1 MAEIIRAG
9 DFSGPGERRTAIYFQ
24 QHLPDDW
31 IVICGKELVSHTG
44 VQEVDFIVIGEH
56 SVFAVEEKYWKGTIQ
71 GNANGWVRAGESQ
84 GSPLSQAG
92 MAARRLAGMLKEI
105 SYIRRARLGHFVFPR
120 VIMSH
125 AQVELR
131 LSDPRA
137 EEQVLQLKGCEK
149 HLVAA
154 DRSQDGPDSI
164 RAFRSEIKGSLLRL
178 PGRPAVPTRIGS
190 FEILESLPPTRF
202 TKVFRARHELGG
214 DRILKLV
221 KKPASLDEATFREEK
236 AALLRE
242 YEVMQNLAE
251 TQRVPRVDAAFTWE
265 EDYWV
270 LPTYPVEG
278 RTLRADAVNES
289 RPDLDRIRE
298 VVVDATAG
306 LAQVHA
312 HDIVHRA
319 LHPDRILL
327 SDDGRVRFIDF
338 FIARVVGSPTIVDH
352 VDALDQ
358 PDDPYRA
365 PECRVDLGL
374 AEPTSDVYSLAASLL
389 YWITRGEPTGDP
401 ASFPS
406 VAANCTT
413 LPEEVAEQLD
423 VLFLSCLEHDERARP
438 SAQRFHEDAL
448 AVLAPPR
455 VTRVTEPA
463 EATPPAP
470 VSFDPGSMIDDQH
483 RIKRVLGHGGS
494 ATTYLAEDTVA
505 EQDVVLKVIRN
516 HEWAARLARNEF
528 KILSRLNHPHVPH
541 VHDIRS
547 ADSPFHIKM
556 EHVRGVSLSEDRE
569 RYASLSA
576 CLEVAEAVLDA
587 LQHVEEQGMI
597 HRDVSP
603 TNILVPTDA
612 DETIKLID
620 FGIAAIDDHQVS
632 AVGTPR
638 YRAPEI
644 DTGGEWSHACD
655 LYSLGVVLYELV
667 SGQLPFATATSGAP
681 RKGEVVDQETAA
693 DHLGSAAVAGVL
705 LRATAPDPMERY
717 RSASEFAAELRQ
729 AVTAPVVEP
738 LDEGERRINSF
749 VDELRSAY
757 RNTRAGNAGNRG
769 LESDFARDTYVE
781 TRLDTELLPV
791 LVAGEIR
798 LVVLSGNPGDGKTTF
813 LQQLEARL
821 VDDGARAVDTDEAG
835 WRYER
840 DGRTFHAVY
849 DASES
854 HGELSADDLLHAA
867 LGPVEQGEPYTAAI
881 AANDGR
887 LLEFFSAYGP
897 TYYPTIWAA
906 LREQL
911 EGRERDGHDIVLVD
925 LKRRSLANLDPTEPS
940 LFSRV
945 LDTFTD
951 DRRWSICEGC
961 LSRDDCP
968 ILLNARS
975 LGSGRLADSAREHLG
990 RMTLAVHLRRERRP
1004 TVRDLRSALAY
1015 TITGD
1020 TSCEDVHAER
1030 ERGRSALGDQRGAYF
1045 ARAVDERPERD
1056 LLLDEWSELDPALV
1070 ATPRLDRHLFFHR
1083 DESHVTA
1090 LSPLFQ
1096 QGDRGHLPIAIPTA
1110 THGAWLT
1117 HTKRRYAFE
1126 ADDAAAGDA
1135 LMPDSADLLP
1145 YRHFARF
1152 VAALQDPT
1160 DIQLLERVLR
1170 GISLADGAPRSA
1182 TDGSLAMIAAG
1193 TGTRELQVVKRFD
1206 ANQFRLDGGRAE
1218 DRFAEGVPDEL
1229 LLRHRAGASLSITL
1243 DLFEFLMRCAEGT
1256 ASSAEEQRAMLEDL
1270 VIFKQGL
1277 LSAHTDEVVV
1287 VEGGRREH
1295 RVRVEGQRLVRD
1307 RGGAA

>member
-9 DFSGPGERRTAIYFQ
+9 DFGGPGERRTAVYLQ

-31 IVICGKELVSHTG
+31 VVICGKELVSHTG

-56 SVFAVEEKYWKGTIQ
+56 AVFAVEEKYWKGTIQ

-92 MAARRLAGMLKEI
+92 MAARRLAGLLKEI
-105 SYIRRARLGHFVFPR
+105 SYIRQARLGHFVFPR

-125 AQVELR
+125 PDVELR

-137 EEQVLQLKGCEK
+137 DEQVLRLKGCEK

-154 DRSQDGPDSI
+154 DLCQAGPDSI
-164 RAFRSEIKGSLLRL
+164 RAFRSEIKGSLLKL
-178 PGRPAVPTRIGS
+178 PGRPSIPAKIGS

-214 DRILKLV
+214 ERILKLV
-221 KKPASLDEATFREEK
+221 KKPAALDEATFREEK

-242 YEVMQNLAE
+242 YEVMQKLAE

-270 LPTYPVEG
+270 LPTFPVEG
-278 RTLRADAVNES
+278 RTLRADAAHEP
-289 RPDLDRIRE
+289 RPDLDRIRD
-298 VVVDATAG
+298 VVLDATAG
-306 LAQVHA
+306 LAEIHA
-312 HDIVHRA
+312 HDVIHRTIN
-319 LHPDRILL
+319 PDRILL
-327 SDDGRVRFIDF
+327 SDQDRVRFTDF
-338 FIARVVGSPTIVDH
+338 FIARVTGSPTIVAH
-352 VDALDQ
+352 VEGLDR

-365 PECRVDLGL
+365 PECEVELGL
-374 AEPTSDVYSLAASLL
+374 AEPTSDVFSLAASLL
-389 YWITRGEPTGDP
+389 YWITRGEPSGAP
-401 ASFPS
+401 ATLPS
-406 VAANCTT
+406 VSATRTT
-413 LPEEVAEQLD
+413 LPQEVAEQVD
-423 VLFLSCLEHDERARP
+423 VLFLSCLEHDERSRP
-438 SAQRFHEDAL
+438 SAQQLHEDAL
-448 AVLAPPR
+448 EILAPAP
-455 VTRVTEPA
+455 VTAPSSVPTA
-463 EATPPAP
+463 PAP

-505 EQDVVLKVIRN
+505 EQDVVLKIIRN

-528 KILSRLNHPHVPH
+528 KILSRLNHAHVPR

-556 EHVRGVSLSEDRE
+556 EHVRGVPLNEDRE
-569 RYASLSA
+569 RYASLAS

-587 LQHVEEQGMI
+587 LQHVEEQGLI

-603 TNILVPTDA
+603 ANILVPTDA

-620 FGIAAIDDHQVS
+620 FGIAAIDDHQMS

-644 DTGGEWSHACD
+644 DSGGEWSHACD

-667 SGQLPFATATSGAP
+667 SGTLPFATTTEDVP
-681 RKGEVVDQETAA
+681 RKGEVVDLESAA
-693 DHLGSAAVAGVL
+693 EHLGSSAVARVL
-705 LRATAPDPMERY
+705 LRATAPDPGERY
-717 RSASEFAAELRQ
+717 SSASDFADELRQ
-729 AVTAPVVEP
+729 AVTAPAIEAVG
-738 LDEGERRINSF
+738 EGERRINPF

-769 LESDFARDTYVE
+769 LESEFARDTYVE
-781 TRLDTELLPV
+781 TRLDTELMPALI
-791 LVAGEIR
+791 AGEIR

-813 LQQLEARL
+813 LQQLEAKL
-821 VDDGARAVDTDEAG
+821 VSGGASAIETDEAG
-835 WRYER
+835 WRYES
-840 DGRTFHAVY
+840 DGHTFHAVY

-867 LGPVEQGEPYTAAI
+867 LGPVEQAEPYTAAI

-887 LLEFFSAYGP
+887 LLEFFSQYGP
-897 TYYPTIWAA
+897 TYYPTIWHS

-911 EGRERDGHDIVLVD
+911 QGAGRADASIVLVD
-925 LKRRSLANLDPTEPS
+925 LKRRSLASLDPTEPS

-945 LDTFTD
+945 LDTFVDPRKWAT
-951 DRRWSICEGC
+951 CQGC
-961 LSRDDCP
+961 IARVDCP
-968 ILLNARS
+968 LLLNAQS
-975 LGSGRLADSAREHLG
+975 LGTDELADSAREHLEL
-990 RMTLAVHLRRERRP
+990 MTLAVHLRRERRP

-1015 TITGD
+1015 TLTGD
-1020 TSCEDVHAER
+1020 ISCEEVHVER
-1030 ERGRSALGDQRGAYF
+1030 ARGRSALGNQHGVYF
-1045 ARAVDERPERD
+1045 ARAVEARPERD

-1083 DESHVTA
+1083 DESHVAA
-1090 LSPLFQ
+1090 LSPLFLD
-1096 QGDRGHLPIAIPTA
+1096 GGREHLPIAIPTA
-1110 THGAWLT
+1110 AHTEWLA

-1126 ADDAAAGDA
+1126 AHDVAATERRFPG
-1135 LMPDSADLLP
+1135 SAELLP
-1145 YRHFARF
+1145 YRYFERF
-1152 VAALQDPT
+1152 VAALRDPSAT
-1160 DIQLLERVLR
+1160 TLRAQVLR
-1170 GISLADGAPRSA
+1170 GLSIADGAPPSA
-1182 TDGSLAMIAAG
+1182 TEGSLALIAAG
-1193 TGTRELQVVKRFD
+1193 AGSREIQVVKRFD
-1206 ANQFRLDGGRAE
+1206 VGEFRLDGGGAE
-1218 DRFAEGVPDEL
+1218 DRYAEGVRDEL
-1229 LLRHRAGASLSITL
+1229 LLRHRSGASLAITL
-1243 DLFEFLMRCAEGT
+1243 DLFEFLMRCADGS
-1256 ASSAEEQRAMLEDL
+1256 AASAEEQRAMLEDL

-1295 RVRVEGQRLVRD
+1295 RVRVDGQRLVRY
-1307 RGGAA
+1307 RGGAT

>member
-9 DFSGPGERRTAIYFQ
+9 DFGGPGERRTAVYLQ
-24 QHLPDDW
+24 QKLPDDW
-31 IVICGKELVSHTG
+31 VVICGKELVSHTG
-44 VQEVDFIVIGEH
+44 AQEVDFILIGEH
-56 SVFAVEEKYWKGTIQ
+56 AVFVAEEKYWKGTIQ

-92 MAARRLAGMLKEI
+92 MAARRLAGMLREI
-105 SYIRRARLGHFVFPR
+105 SYLRQARVGHFVFPR

-125 AQVELR
+125 PEVEIS

-137 EEQVLQLKGCEK
+137 DEQVLRLKGCEK

-164 RAFRSEIKGSLLRL
+164 RPFRSEIKGSLLRL
-178 PGRPAVPTRIGS
+178 PGRPSIPTKIGS
-190 FEILESLPPTRF
+190 FEIVESLPPTRF

-214 DRILKLV
+214 ERILKLV

-242 YEVMQNLAE
+242 YEVMQKLAD

-278 RTLRADAVNES
+278 RTFRADAVHEP

-298 VVVDATAG
+298 VVLDATAG
-306 LAQVHA
+306 LAEIHA
-312 HDIVHRA
+312 HDVIHRA
-319 LHPDRILL
+319 ISPDRILL
-327 SDDGRVRFIDF
+327 SADDRVRFVDF
-338 FIARVVGSPTIVDH
+338 FIARVTGSPTIVAH
-352 VDALDQ
+352 VEGLDR

-365 PECRVDLGL
+365 PECLVDLGL

-389 YWITRGEPTGDP
+389 YWITRGEPSGEPKT
-401 ASFPS
+401 FPS
-406 VAANCTT
+406 VAATRTT
-413 LPEEVAEQLD
+413 LPKDVAEQLD
-423 VLFLSCLEHDERARP
+423 VLFLSCLEDDERARP
-438 SAQRFHEDAL
+438 SAHQLQEDAL
-448 AVLAPPR
+448 EILSPAPTTAPPP
-455 VTRVTEPA
+455 VA
-463 EATPPAP
+463 AAPPP

-528 KILSRLNHPHVPH
+528 KILSRLNHPHVPR

-556 EHVRGVSLSEDRE
+556 EHVRGVPLNEDRE
-569 RYASLSA
+569 RYASLAS

-587 LQHVEEQGMI
+587 LQHVEEQGLI

-603 TNILVPTDA
+603 ANILVPTDA
-612 DETIKLID
+612 DESIKLID
-620 FGIAAIDDHQVS
+620 FGIAAIDDHQMS

-667 SGQLPFATATSGAP
+667 SGAMPFATTPSGLP
-681 RKGEVVDQETAA
+681 RKGEVVDLETASEQ
-693 DHLGSAAVAGVL
+693 LGSPAVAAVL
-705 LRATAPDPMERY
+705 LRATAPDPSDRY

-729 AVTAPVVEP
+729 AVTAPVIEP
-738 LDEGERRINSF
+738 VSEGDRRINPF

-757 RNTRAGNAGNRG
+757 RNTRSGNAGNRG
-769 LESDFARDTYVE
+769 LETDFARDTYVE
-781 TRLDTELLPV
+781 TRLDTELLPA
-791 LVAGEIR
+791 LVAGEVR

-813 LQQLEARL
+813 LQQLEAALLRGDAQAL
-821 VDDGARAVDTDEAG
+821 ETDEAG
-835 WRYER
+835 WRYEQ
-840 DGRTFHAVY
+840 GGHIYHAVY

-867 LGPVEQGEPYTAAI
+867 LGPVEDGQPYTAAI

-897 TYYPTIWAA
+897 TYYPTIWES
-906 LREQL
+906 LRAQL
-911 EGRERDGHDIVLVD
+911 QGGDREDASIVLVD
-925 LKRRSLANLDPTEPS
+925 LKRRSLASLDPAQPS

-945 LDTFTD
+945 LDTFVD
-951 DRRWSICEGC
+951 ARRWATCQGC
-961 LSRDDCP
+961 LSRVDCP
-968 ILLNARS
+968 ILLSARS
-975 LGSGRLADSAREHLG
+975 LGNGQLADSAREHLG
-990 RMTLAVHLRRERRP
+990 RMTLAVHLRRDRRP

-1030 ERGRSALGDQRGAYF
+1030 ERGRSALGDQRGVYF
-1045 ARAVDERPERD
+1045 ARAIEERAERD
-1056 LLLDEWSELDPALV
+1056 LLLDEWSKLDPALV

-1083 DESHVTA
+1083 DASHVAT
-1090 LSPLFQ
+1090 LSPLFLE
-1096 QGDRGHLPIAIPTA
+1096 GDRGQLPIAIPA
-1110 THGAWLT
+1110 AAHSVWLT

-1126 ADDAAAGDA
+1126 ADDVAAAA
-1135 LMPDSADLLP
+1135 RRLPDSAELLP
-1145 YRHFARF
+1145 YRYFERF
-1152 VAALQDPT
+1152 VAALRDPSA
-1160 DIQLLERVLR
+1160 IELLAQVLR
-1170 GISLADGAPRSA
+1170 GISLADGAPPSA
-1182 TDGSLAMIAAG
+1182 TEGSLALIAAG
-1193 TGTRELQVVKRFD
+1193 TGSRELQVVKRFD
-1206 ANQFRLDGGRAE
+1206 LREFRLEGGPAE
-1218 DRFAEGVPDEL
+1218 DRYAEGVPDEL
-1229 LLRHRAGASLSITL
+1229 FLRHQAGASLSITL
-1243 DLFEFLMRCAEGT
+1243 DLFEFLMRCADGA

-1277 LSAHTDEVVV
+1277 LSAQTDEVVV

-1295 RVRVEGQRLVRD
+1295 RVRVDGQRLVRD